1 VYIKREGRLMESEQV
16 IKFRDRIADLEA
28 ENAMSDTEATDQLNE
43 EIWNLAILGEP
54 QAADALV
61 RLVAG
66 SRAIATACEL
76 ENAALWAFVK
86 EMRTLQV
93 VLSDTKKP
101 NETWKQWHTRKFHQA
116 EELIYQYEDEP

>member
-1 VYIKREGRLMESEQV
+1 M
-16 IKFRDRIADLEA
+16 RISAIDFNECIQAGINQARRIMDLEA
-28 ENAMSDTEATDQLNE
+28 
-43 EIWNLAILGEP
+43 
-54 QAADALV
+54 
-61 RLVAG
+61 
-66 SRAIATACEL
+66 
-76 ENAALWAFVK
+76 ENAALWAFVQ

>member
-1 VYIKREGRLMESEQV
+1 M
-16 IKFRDRIADLEA
+16 RISAIDFNECIQAGINQARRIMDLEA
-28 ENAMSDTEATDQLNE
+28 
-43 EIWNLAILGEP
+43 
-54 QAADALV
+54 
-61 RLVAG
+61 
-66 SRAIATACEL
+66 

-101 NETWKQWHTRKFHQA
+101 NETWKQRHTRKFHQA

>member
-1 VYIKREGRLMESEQV
+1 VSVYIKREGRLMESEQV

-28 ENAMSDTEATDQLNE
+28 
-43 EIWNLAILGEP
+43 
-54 QAADALV
+54 
-61 RLVAG
+61 
-66 SRAIATACEL
+66 

-101 NETWKQWHTRKFHQA
+101 NETWKQRHTRKFHQA